1 MSSRRIIIGDV
12 HGQYDALLQ
21 LMEAIAP
28 QENEPVYFLGD
39 LIDRGPNSAEVVE
52 FVRQHRYRCLL
63 GNHEQMLLEVLGSQ
77 KLMGEMLPAWL
88 YSGGHATLV
97 SYNHKI
103 PQDHIDHN

>member
-28 QENEPVYFLGD
+28 QEKKPVYFLGD
-39 LIDRGPNSAEVVE
+39 LIDRGLNSAEVVE
-52 FVRQHRYRCLL
+52 FVRQHRYGCLL

-77 KLMGEMLPAWL
+77 GRND
-88 YSGGHATLV
+88 GGNVAGLAL
-97 SYNHKI
+97 
-103 PQDHIDHN
+103 